1 MGLLVSH
8 QWNLAGSND
17 QAHSVTGG
25 QYFYAIGLGKG
36 WQIASG
42 PNFAYNWLADSDQA
56 LTLPVGIGVAKT
68 TKFGSTPVKFQ
79 VQVQYFVE
87 QPDAFGPEW
96 LLKFSMTPVIKNLFA
111 RN

>member
-1 MGLLVSH
+1 
-8 QWNLAGSND
+8 
-17 QAHSVTGG
+17 
-25 QYFYAIGLGKG
+25 
-36 WQIASG
+36 
-42 PNFAYNWLADSDQA
+42 
-56 LTLPVGIGVAKT
+56 VAKT
-68 TKFGSTPVKFQ
+68 TKLGSTPVKFQ